1 MAVVWTDDDVT
12 GRSCL
17 FLLTLAAAAGAV
29 AVVVFFSRRVVEVE
43 VSKRV
48 VGIVVILKLLV
59 EECVLE
65 CLPVVFRAATMQTE
79 HEEYRHSCVSLLF
92 WSISFQLD
100 GF

>member
-17 FLLTLAAAAGAV
+17 FFLTLAAVAV
-29 AVVVFFSRRVVEVE
+29 AVVVFFGRRVVEVE

-48 VGIVVILKLLV
+48 VGVVVILKLLV

-79 HEEYRHSCVSLLF
+79 HEEYAIHVSVCY
-92 WSISFQLD
+92 SGPSF
-100 GF
+100 FS